1 MSFGRKPLANL
12 QELEAAAARSGMI
25 GNDEIAAASAGYA
38 AS

>member
-25 GNDEIAAASAGYA
+25 GNDEIANGVRWIRS
-38 AS
+38 